1 MARRA
6 PPQNPAI
13 FGVPP
18 PPPRRAINDP
28 NESAFSRFVREEVFA
43 PEKLMGNINI
53 FTAVGVFAA
62 GVLAVRTWGDL
73 LVPA

>member
-6 PPQNPAI
+6 PPPNAAM

-18 PPPRRAINDP
+18 PRRTLQDP
-28 NESAFSRFVREEVFA
+28 NESAFSRFIREEVFA
-43 PEKLMGNINI
+43 PEKFAGNISI
-53 FTAVGVFAA
+53 SVAVGVFAA
-62 GVLAVRTWGDL
+62 GVLVARTWGDL

>member
-6 PPQNPAI
+6 PPQNAAL

-18 PPPRRAINDP
+18 PRRTLNDP
-28 NESAFSRFVREEVFA
+28 NESIFSRLIREEVFA
-43 PEKLMGNINI
+43 PEKLAGNINI
-53 FTAVGVFAA
+53 FTAVSVFAA
-62 GVLAVRTWGDL
+62 GVFVARTWGDL

>member
-6 PPQNPAI
+6 PPQNAAM

-18 PPPRRAINDP
+18 PRRALQNP
-28 NESAFSRFVREEVFA
+28 NESAFSRFIREEVFA
-43 PEKLMGNINI
+43 PEKLSGNINI
-53 FTAVGVFAA
+53 FAAVGVFAA
-62 GVLAVRTWGDL
+62 GVLATRTWGDL

>member
-6 PPQNPAI
+6 PPQNAAL

-18 PPPRRAINDP
+18 PRRALNDP
-28 NESAFSRFVREEVFA
+28 NESVFSRLIREEVFA
-43 PEKLMGNINI
+43 PEKLAGNINI
-53 FTAVGVFAA
+53 FTAVSVFAA
-62 GVLAVRTWGDL
+62 GVFVARTWGDL

>member
-1 MARRA
+1 MARRP
-6 PPQNPAI
+6 PPQNAAM

-18 PPPRRAINDP
+18 PPRRALNDP

-53 FTAVGVFAA
+53 FTAIGVFAT
-62 GVLAVRTWGDL
+62 GVFVARTWGDL

>member
-6 PPQNPAI
+6 PPQNAAM

-18 PPPRRAINDP
+18 QRRALNDP
-28 NESAFSRFVREEVFA
+28 NESAFSWFIREEVLA
-43 PEKLMGNINI
+43 PEKLVGNISI

-62 GVLAVRTWGDL
+62 GVFAARTWGDL
-73 LVPA
+73 IVPA